1 MSTAVTAAARVR
13 RAAIDVVDVS
23 DNVTTYPVRTE
34 HVQYELT
41 VMYSTYVTLTR

>member
-34 HVQYELT
+34 HVQYE
-41 VMYSTYVTLTR
+41 YVQYEHAVQNVHM